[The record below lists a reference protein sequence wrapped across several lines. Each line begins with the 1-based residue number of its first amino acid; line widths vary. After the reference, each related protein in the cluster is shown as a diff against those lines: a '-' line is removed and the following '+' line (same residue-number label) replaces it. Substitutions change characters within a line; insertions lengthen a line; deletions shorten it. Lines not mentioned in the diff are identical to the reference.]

1 MSGYRGNPEFS
12 ASIVDAFIN
21 RKHLKGF
28 IGVVALIVMIVG
40 SLFAWFYFLALGGE
54 KGQKIIL
61 MEAVIYGAIL
71 VISLVF
77 LFVIGYERSALTFL
91 RISYIAGVVLSVA
104 GFYVLGIGLMAL
116 CGGLL
121 YVFAPQMFAFLTPV
135 EEIQQLGIRV
145 LRIELIAEPMFAASI
160 VGAGIFRGAGR
171 TRGSTA
177 INLIGMWVIRLPMAA
192 VVSRRIGLAGVWIA
206 MCVDL
211 CARGLMFLI
220 RLGRS
225 FRE

>member
-104 GFYVLGIGLMAL
+104 GFYVLGIGLMAQPEKPQGEYFFYIL
-116 CGGLL
+116 QFLL
-121 YVFAPQMFAFLTPV
+121 YVVISAFMAAIPIL
-135 EEIQQLGIRV
+135 IICGIRAVIIRIFDTV
-145 LRIELIAEPMFAASI
+145 LK
-160 VGAGIFRGAGR
+160 
-171 TRGSTA
+171 
-177 INLIGMWVIRLPMAA
+177 
-192 VVSRRIGLAGVWIA
+192 
-206 MCVDL
+206 
-211 CARGLMFLI
+211 
-220 RLGRS
+220 
-225 FRE
+225 